1 MEIQINGERKKPL
14 PLSSD
19 SHSNSLC
26 YTDTEFFL
34 SVLQEANGCDDE
46 IQDLRGHQVEL
57 SQQLEDK
64 QVNVQ
69 HLQSQSDTLDGD
81 IERLF
86 ENKQKVNHPGINMVP
101 ASHFDEEIVGL
112 MKEL

>member
-1 MEIQINGERKKPL
+1 MFYIDTVFL
-14 PLSSD
+14 LSI
-19 SHSNSLC
+19 
-26 YTDTEFFL
+26 
-34 SVLQEANGCDDE
+34 LQEANGCDDE

-69 HLQSQSDTLDGD
+69 HLQGNSDTLDGD

-86 ENKQKVNHPGINMVP
+86 ENKQKVNHPGINIVP
-101 ASHFDEEIVGL
+101 ASHFDEEMSRIN
-112 MKEL
+112 

>member
-1 MEIQINGERKKPL
+1 MIEIEKTLTFSI
-14 PLSSD
+14 
-19 SHSNSLC
+19 SNILC
-26 YTDTEFFL
+26 FILTLTFYSPFI
-34 SVLQEANGCDDE
+34 QEANGCDDE

-69 HLQSQSDTLDGD
+69 HLQGNSDTLDGD

-86 ENKQKVNHPGINMVP
+86 ENKQKVNHPGINIVP
-101 ASHFDEEIVGL
+101 ASHFDEEMSRIY
-112 MKEL
+112 

>member
-1 MEIQINGERKKPL
+1 MFYIDTDFL
-14 PLSSD
+14 LSI
-19 SHSNSLC
+19 
-26 YTDTEFFL
+26 
-34 SVLQEANGCDDE
+34 LQEANGCDDE

-69 HLQSQSDTLDGD
+69 HLQGQSDTLDGD

-86 ENKQKVNHPGINMVP
+86 ENKQKVNHPGMVP
-101 ASHFDEEIVGL
+101 ASHFDEEMSRINR
-112 MKEL
+112 EF

>member
-1 MEIQINGERKKPL
+1 MLYIDTDFL
-14 PLSSD
+14 LSI
-19 SHSNSLC
+19 
-26 YTDTEFFL
+26 
-34 SVLQEANGCDDE
+34 LQEANGCDDE

-69 HLQSQSDTLDGD
+69 HLQGNSDTLDGD

-86 ENKQKVNHPGINMVP
+86 ENKQKVTIQGSILFLPLTLMRRW
-101 ASHFDEEIVGL
+101 VGFISCNICFNDVL
-112 MKEL
+112 EMFFIIPQVYWIQII